1 MSMVYRF
8 LHWELMAKK
17 LRHALEI
24 IWHNLTSRIVHATE
38 HRVIDFFPTL
48 KPYKLK
54 LDTLTSIGPYFGK
67 IEDKFIC
74 LVLSNLVGLLVN
86 RTLGYLSNDYF

>member
-1 MSMVYRF
+1 
-8 LHWELMAKK
+8 MAKK

-24 IWHNLTSRIVHATE
+24 IWHNPTTRIVHATG

-67 IEDKFIC
+67 NYLPRAFQPSRPISKSDIW
-74 LVLSNLVGLLVN
+74 LLIK
-86 RTLGYLSNDYF
+86 